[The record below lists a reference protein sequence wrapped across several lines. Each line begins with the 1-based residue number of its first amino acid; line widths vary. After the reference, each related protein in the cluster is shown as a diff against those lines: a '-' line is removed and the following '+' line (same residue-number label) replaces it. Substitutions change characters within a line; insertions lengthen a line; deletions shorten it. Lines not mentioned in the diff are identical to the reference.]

1 MAELTKAQL
10 EVAEL
15 IIEALNLEEVSP
27 QDIDPEAA
35 LFREGLGLD
44 SIDALELAMAISR
57 KYGFQLSSDDPNN
70 SRIFSSLKALTEHIE
85 SRRMT

>member
-1 MAELTKAQL
+1 MAELTEAQI

-15 IIEALNLEEVSP
+15 IIEALNLDDLTP
-27 QDIDPEAA
+27 QDIDPDAA

-57 KYGFQLSSDDPNN
+57 KYGFQLRSDDPNN
-70 SRIFSSLKALTEHIE
+70 STIFSSLRALTAYIE
-85 SRRMT
+85 SQRMT